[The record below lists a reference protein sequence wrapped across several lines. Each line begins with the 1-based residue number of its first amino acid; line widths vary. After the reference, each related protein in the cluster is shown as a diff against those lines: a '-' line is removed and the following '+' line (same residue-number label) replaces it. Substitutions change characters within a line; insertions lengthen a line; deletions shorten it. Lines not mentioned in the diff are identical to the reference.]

1 MKEAVMVKRRTAWIM
16 ATLFL
21 LLATGTLWIAPGNAP
36 AAEEKPAAI
45 AIESPNEFVDRHLD
59 AFRKQLAALKA
70 AYQDCC
76 GSVLAALS
84 PGDAAGIAKTLPQ
97 PTTIMLRFEYPEPE
111 EKEAKTAEITPGDY
125 FVYNIYQALDIQ
137 PVFSIGDYRDEEGS
151 QGAIVSADEVTSELI
166 AKPNRVNTRIRGS
179 LHYTSDTRNDTNTY
193 CCIGSKTEN
202 KNRYCTSYA
211 NLPYRDYAYDA
222 DLAPYASKINMS
234 QSISPGVRS
243 IKPVRTY
250 SFSAPGLKKI
260 TFRSNKKFGSEREHT
275 IYRSCIPDLSY
286 YSYSYSGYYG
296 SRHDIK
302 EAVIGYKPAGS
313 IESGYKFR
321 AVTYKKFGFP
331 GYDIDAQYGKVVD
344 LDFFEDLKNIGRQSY
359 YLSHLGK
366 IQPAVLLDFGNAGGL
381 KAVPA
386 DDLDVPVTWTTITQ
400 GPIFVNNGN
409 LRYAGGFGATRFRAA
424 LGGKESV
431 EREATVNAVDV
442 TSETIPDIRAN
453 GIIATGK
460 DHKIAVRV
468 KGGADMSMFQAVWAS
483 DAGTWGSPSTPFRKV
498 GGEWRSENT
507 FAIPLEY
514 YFSEKKKSKLK
525 IETKIVRTSDNA
537 RVYAFE
543 NSRLI
548 PGRPAASKLAL
559 YMWNGKGFEPV
570 SAPVDLFVPGS
581 LSYAAFAPHVMLKD
595 GNVYPL
601 REVNPATSYEATS
614 SDPSVVGLMRGSMDA
629 SAGPG
634 AIYAFPLQ
642 NSGSAKISARI
653 GGADIDP
660 GYTAQSTGDKREGES
675 DPVVVNVSQVFSF
688 AERSGG
694 TTEFKLIVAGP
705 IDMTGYQALWMG
717 EGKRTTSFQKAENG
731 FMSTLS
737 TTLKMEKVQII
748 KGGQPVAELN
758 VGTAIRGASIKLLP
772 PKPPVMQVKESALPD
787 AGSLETITECKKNVT
802 SWVNLFGF
810 DPKGP
815 IEDYCKSSRER
826 EKDAIKAQRQEQKE
840 LNHLVRE
847 LKRQGQELVI
857 LGDTMQVGAAI
868 KGDLDGIGDSAFCVW
883 SLINAGGLKLASEIT
898 TIERLSGMEG
908 GCFNQVSGLKSGLN
922 PSASIKVSV
931 VYMQKT
937 GLPQVSTGGR
947 VVQTTW

>member
-1 MKEAVMVKRRTAWIM
+1 MVKRRTAWIM

-97 PTTIMLRFEYPEPE
+97 PTTIMLRFEYPVPE
-111 EKEAKTAEITPGDY
+111 EKEGQAAEITPGDY
-125 FVYNIYQALDIQ
+125 FVNNIYSSLETQ
-137 PVFSIGDYRDEEGS
+137 PVFSVGDYRDEKGS
-151 QGAIVSADEVTSELI
+151 EGAIVSADEVTSELI

-179 LHYTSDTRNDTNTY
+179 LHYTTDTRNDTNTH
-193 CCIGSKTEN
+193 CCISSKREGGNT
-202 KNRYCTSYA
+202 YCTNFA
-211 NLPYRDYAYDA
+211 KLPYSGYAYDA
-222 DLAPYASKINMS
+222 DLAPYASKIAMS
-234 QSISPGVRS
+234 QSTSPGVRS
-243 IKPVRTY
+243 IKPFRTY

-260 TFRSNKKFGSEREHT
+260 TFRSNRKFGSEREHT
-275 IYRSCIPDLSY
+275 VYRSCIPDLSY
-286 YSYSYSGYYG
+286 YSYSYYGYYG
-296 SRHDIK
+296 SSHGIK
-302 EAVIGYKPAGS
+302 EAVTGYKPAGT

-321 AVTYKKFGFP
+321 AVTFKKFGFP
-331 GYDIDAQYGKVVD
+331 GYDMDAQYGKAVD
-344 LDFFEDLKNIGRQSY
+344 LDFFVDVKNIGRQSY
-359 YLSHLGK
+359 YVSHLGK
-366 IQPAVLLDFGNAGGL
+366 IQPAVLLDFGDAGGL

-409 LRYAGGFGATRFRAA
+409 LSYAGGFGATRFRAA
-424 LGGKESV
+424 LGGQQTV
-431 EREATVNAVDV
+431 ERDLTVNAVDV

-460 DHKIAVRV
+460 DHKIVVQV

-483 DAGTWGSPSTPFRKV
+483 DVGTWGSPSTPFRKV

-525 IETKIVRTSDNA
+525 IEAKIVRTSDNA
-537 RVYAFE
+537 GVYAFE

-581 LSYAAFAPHVMLKD
+581 LSYAAFAPHVTLKD
-595 GNVYPL
+595 GNVYPI
-601 REVNPATSYEATS
+601 REINPSTSYEATS
-614 SDPSVVGLMRGSMDA
+614 SDPSVVGLMRGSMDG

-634 AIYAFPLQ
+634 AIYAYPLE

-660 GYTAQSTGDKREGES
+660 GYTAQSTGNTREIAS
-675 DPVVVNVSQVFSF
+675 DPVVIQVNQVFSF

-705 IDMTGYQALWMG
+705 SDMTGYRALWIG
-717 EGKRTTSFQKAENG
+717 EGKRTTSFQKAERG
-731 FMSTLS
+731 FISTLS
-737 TTLKMEKVQII
+737 TTLKMERVQIV
-748 KGGQPVAELN
+748 KGEQPVAELN
-758 VGTAIRGASIKLLP
+758 VGTATRGASIKLLP
-772 PKPPVMQVKESALPD
+772 PKPPVMQVKGSALPD
-787 AGSLETITECKKNVT
+787 VGSLETITECKKNVT

-815 IEDYCKSSRER
+815 VEEYCKSARER

-857 LGDTMQVGAAI
+857 LGDTMQVGAAV
-868 KGDLDGIGDSAFCVW
+868 KGDIAGLGDSAFCVW
-883 SLINAGGLKLASEIT
+883 SLINGGGLKLASEIT
-898 TIERLSGMEG
+898 AIERLSGTEG

-937 GLPQVSTGGR
+937 GLPHVATGGR
-947 VVQTTW
+947 VVQATW